1 MSRISAIKP
10 PFAIARGRV
19 VIEGG
24 PFPPTGDAVPRV
36 TLGDAL
42 VRVVMASRDRIA
54 VDVPAGLAG
63 GPTAVRIVDLPG
75 VTAYLEVGQVV
86 ATGVHQVDS
95 PAVGPDGSVYL
106 TFSGSRGQ
114 QTPVSIFRVRP
125 GGPRE
130 VFARGITNAT
140 SMVVDGAGRLYV
152 SSRFDGSVVRFE
164 PDGSMETVAT
174 DLGVACG
181 LAVTPDGT
189 LLVGDRTG
197 TIFRVSPS
205 GETSVLATLPPSIA
219 AFHLALA
226 PSGDLYVTVPTLST
240 RDALYRVSPEG
251 HVDEVSRAFGRPQGL
266 AFDRRG
272 DLFVVDALAGAAGVY
287 RMGADGSRRLMLSGE
302 GLVGVAFDADN
313 ALVVA
318 TGDAAYRFPPLPPG

>member
-24 PFPPTGDAVPRV
+24 PFTAVGDVVPRV
-36 TLGDAL
+36 TLADAP
-42 VRVVMASRDRIA
+42 VRVVMASRDRMA
-54 VDVPAGLAG
+54 VEVPAGLAG

-95 PAVGPDGSVYL
+95 PAVGPDGSIYL

-114 QTPVSIFRVRP
+114 QTPVSVFRVRP
-125 GGPRE
+125 GGVRE

-140 SMVVDGAGRLYV
+140 SMTVDEAGRLCV

-181 LAVTPDGT
+181 LAVAPDGT

-197 TIFRVSPS
+197 TIFRVTPG
-205 GETSVLATLPPSIA
+205 GETSVVATLPPSIA

-226 PSGDLYVTVPTLST
+226 PSGDLFVTAPTLST

-251 HVDEVSRAFGRPQGL
+251 RVDEIGRAFGRPQGL
-266 AFDRRG
+266 AFDRHG
-272 DLFVVDALAGAAGVY
+272 DLFVVEALAGVAGLY
-287 RMGADGSRRLMLSGE
+287 RVSADGRRRLVLSGD
-302 GLVGVAFDADN
+302 GLIGVTFDADN

-318 TGDAAYRFPPLPPG
+318 TGDTAYRFPPLPPG